1 MKITILLSVV
11 LFLSCTQK
19 IEQTQNA
26 ALPPAKPKIIIPKRS
41 GDYSLE
47 KAVDS
52 LTNISEL
59 QSLRGIS
66 LPDGDFEVRFWISNR
81 VGVNGLIIRKSGE
94 SQSALFVERMPLKN
108 NNQNPENRYVNPKLP
123 WQSVLERLYEAE
135 IFTLPDS
142 SELKN
147 YKGNDVMDGFS
158 NIVEINKDG
167 IYRIYEYVNPNWADN
182 QEAKQVVKIGSII
195 ADEFGLEEFRVE
207 VK

>member
-1 MKITILLSVV
+1 MRITVLLSIA

-26 ALPPAKPKIIIPKRS
+26 ERPQEKPKIIIPQRS

-52 LTNISEL
+52 LTKVSEL
-59 QSLRGIS
+59 QSLREIS
-66 LPDGDFEVRFWISNR
+66 LPNGDFEVRFWISNR

-94 SQSALFVERMPLKN
+94 NLSALFVERMPLKN
-108 NNQNPENRYVNPKLP
+108 NNQNPENRYVNPKSP
-123 WQSVLERLYEAE
+123 WQSVLQRLNDAE

-147 YKGNDVMDGFS
+147 YKGDEVMDGFS
-158 NIVEINKDG
+158 NIVEINKDE
-167 IYRIYEYVNPNWADN
+167 IYRVYEYRNPNWADN
-182 QEAKQVVKIGSII
+182 PEAKQIVKIGSII
-195 ADEFGLEEFRVE
+195 ADEFGLEDFRVE